1 MVSVP
6 GESKRVCYDE
16 QRKDGTLGGGNTKQR
31 ETVKKG
37 RVDKEKGSEF
47 LLCTMGDNLSVP

>member
-16 QRKDGTLGGGNTKQR
+16 QRKDGTLGGGNAKRR
-31 ETVKKG
+31 ETESKRAG
-37 RVDKEKGSEF
+37 W
-47 LLCTMGDNLSVP
+47 T